1 MLPIDN
7 FQLSSIFLI
16 VQIVQNMCVYIYIY
30 IYIYIYFFFY
40 FQNNI
45 KSGIYPAPL
54 QSLWAIVA
62 ILAAI
67 HFAKYGI
74 VHKSINAILVLMPG
88 YVFLRPS
95 HL

>member
-1 MLPIDN
+1 VYQVDK
-7 FQLSSIFLI
+7 LI
-16 VQIVQNMCVYIYIY
+16 NILGINILRINCTPTLLYLLDVYIY
-30 IYIYIYFFFY
+30 FY

-62 ILAAI
+62 ILAAV

>member
-1 MLPIDN
+1 L
-7 FQLSSIFLI
+7 IF
-16 VQIVQNMCVYIYIY
+16 VDKV
-30 IYIYIYFFFY
+30 FFF

-45 KSGIYPAPL
+45 KNGIYPAPL

-74 VHKSINAILVLMPG
+74 VHTSVNAILVLLPG
-88 YVFLRPS
+88 YVFVHPGWKCVIFLQKCI
-95 HL
+95 